1 MTQFSSPEL
10 SHLHSLET
18 LNYLYEYDD
27 FMQSITSVVDMG
39 CGAGH
44 DLEWWATRTTR
55 DQSARPLNIKCV
67 GVDQVPELAMTHKY
81 RNIRY
86 SNRDFE
92 QTFPSQKNKYDVVW
106 SHDSF
111 QYAITPI
118 ATLSNWWETMSEGGM
133 LAIVIPQ
140 TTNLEFNVQAY
151 DQYDYCYYNW
161 TMTSLIHALAVSG
174 FDCGSG
180 FFKKMPTD
188 CWLHAV
194 VYKSKHKPQ
203 DPRSTSWY
211 QLSDLDLLPESAMQ
225 SVQRHGHVRQR
236 DLLLPWLDKS
246 LMSMAQH

>member
-1 MTQFSSPEL
+1 MIQFSSPEL
-10 SHLHSLET
+10 GHQHSLET
-18 LNYLYEYDD
+18 LNGLYEYDD
-27 FMQSITSVVDMG
+27 FMQSITNVVDMG

-55 DQSARPLNIKCV
+55 DESARPLNIKCL
-67 GVDQVPELAMTHKY
+67 GVDQVPELSMAHKY

-86 SNRDFE
+86 SSRDFE
-92 QTFPSQKNKYDVVW
+92 QTFPLQKLKYDVVW

-111 QYAITPI
+111 QYAINPI
-118 ATLSNWWETMSEGGM
+118 ATLSNWWNIMSDGGM
-133 LAIVIPQ
+133 LVVIIPQ

-180 FFKKMPTD
+180 FFKKKPTD
-188 CWLHAV
+188 VWLHAV
-194 VYKSKHKPQ
+194 VYKSAHKPM
-203 DPRSTSWY
+203 DPRSTTWY
-211 QLSDLDLLPESAMQ
+211 QLSDLNLLPESVVR
-225 SVQRHGHVRQR
+225 SVQRHGYLRQK

>member
-10 SHLHSLET
+10 SHQHSLET
-18 LNYLYEYDD
+18 LNGLYEYDD
-27 FMQSITSVVDMG
+27 FMQSITNVVDMG

-55 DQSARPLNIKCV
+55 DESARPLNIKCL
-67 GVDQVPELAMTHKY
+67 GVDQKPELAMAHKY

-86 SNRDFE
+86 SSRDFE
-92 QTFPSQKNKYDVVW
+92 QPFPPQKIKYDVVW

-111 QYAITPI
+111 QYAINPV
-118 ATLSNWWETMSEGGM
+118 ATLSNWWSAMSDGGM
-133 LAIVIPQ
+133 LAVVIPQ

-161 TMTSLIHALAVSG
+161 TMTSLIHSLAVSG
-174 FDCGSG
+174 FDCSSG
-180 FFKKMPTD
+180 FFKKNTTD

-194 VYKSKHKPQ
+194 VYKSKHKPM
-203 DPRSTSWY
+203 DPRSTTWY
-211 QLSDLDLLPESAMQ
+211 QLSDLDLLPESAMR